1 MSTTAANKLYEQ
13 ERIEGVVE
21 VKLKNKTKTIQPNQ
35 INCKRDCIARTTN
48 YSMYYGALILVRVQ
62 FVW

>member
-21 VKLKNKTKTIQPNQ
+21 VKLKNKTKTI
-35 INCKRDCIARTTN
+35 
-48 YSMYYGALILVRVQ
+48 
-62 FVW
+62 